1 MKIYELITKQT
12 INKPIAEVFSF
23 FARPE
28 NLAFIT
34 PKRFDFRILTPSPIN
49 MEKGTVIDYTI
60 KLIFFRVRWQTL
72 ITSYVPTKSFTDEQM
87 KGPYVFWHHT
97 HNFKQTD
104 YGVEVT
110 DQIRYVVPFGI
121 LGRLA
126 HWLWIRHDLKHIF
139 EHRTTVIGNLF
150 SSEKYKL
157 YISDMSQGAVA

>member
-1 MKIYELITKQT
+1 
-12 INKPIAEVFSF
+12 
-23 FARPE
+23 
-28 NLAFIT
+28 
-34 PKRFDFRILTPSPIN
+34 